1 MNTLNQ
7 NLTQFFWNT
16 DFNML
21 DITTSSNV
29 NQFSVSDYIFALL
42 LHNAFKSF
50 DGGETFTGSVINEFT
65 TTGSIQFQGNLRAVM
80 QNKSIGEEQN
90 EAIIDEVRTC
100 LKTGVDEGIFTLPS
114 ENDVSVSSKGN
125 IYYITINIIVNKR
138 RQELVFYYNNDVSEV
153 RLVKK

>member
-1 MNTLNQ
+1 MQQINQ
-7 NLTQFFWNT
+7 SLVEYKWNS

-21 DITTSSNV
+21 DITTSSNTT
-29 NQFSVSDYIFALL
+29 QFSVSDYIISLL

-80 QNKSIGEEQN
+80 QNKSIGDDQN

-100 LKTGVDEGIFTLPS
+100 LKTGIDEGIFTLPS
-114 ENDVSVSSKGN
+114 ENDVSISSKGN
-125 IYYITINIIVNKR
+125 VYYITINIIINKR
-138 RQELVFYYNNDVSEV
+138 RQELVFYYNNDVGEV